1 MVHIDIFF
9 GVDCCYGEGWSGLSL
24 QQAGSVSICF
34 YSVSPQPVP
43 RSDGDE
49 VFSKPFSRPVV
60 VVVEYLF

>member
-1 MVHIDIFF
+1 MVR
-9 GVDCCYGEGWSGLSL
+9 GGLSL
-24 QQAGSVSICF
+24 QQQAGGSVSICF

>member
-1 MVHIDIFF
+1 MVR
-9 GVDCCYGEGWSGLSL
+9 GGLSL
-24 QQAGSVSICF
+24 QQQAGGSVSICF

-60 VVVEYLF
+60 EYLF